1 MERVEVAL
9 DEDLAGSLSRYARDE
24 QLHRDA
30 AAERLL
36 ASALS
41 EWRQDRAVER
51 FANGEVGFTRAAEI
65 AEVDPWAFADL
76 LRERGVEWVDADRVL
91 TELDG

>member
-9 DEDLAGSLSRYARDE
+9 DEELAGSLSRYARDE

-36 ASALS
+36 SSALS
-41 EWRQDRAVER
+41 EWRRDRAVER
-51 FANGEVGFTRAAEI
+51 FADDEVTFTRAAEI
-65 AEVDPWAFADL
+65 AELEPPAFADL
-76 LRERGVEWVDADRVL
+76 LRDRGVEVDTDRVL
-91 TELDG
+91 AELDG